1 MWRLFNNPNQ
11 VPITLSIF
19 GVVLTFVQY
28 FFLPS
33 WIPRVPEVLLLG
45 ADFSVSAA
53 STGGKWS
60 NESKIENHLVKFSF
74 SIFNSQTVQPVS
86 TYNRDVFLNNRRITW
101 APRARATKGGLEA
114 CYPRKFWNFDALKRY
129 SCVLRGRFLSLKFS
143 LNWVLF
149 LCLFLFAC
157 FHIQVL
163 DFVLYFRRYIYVFRV
178 SVSIKRT
185 LF

>member
-53 STGGKWS
+53 STGSKWS
-60 NESKIENHLVKFSF
+60 NESKIENHLVNFSF
-74 SIFNSQTVQPVS
+74 SILNSQTVQPVS

-101 APRARATKGGLEA
+101 APRVRATKGVWKHAIRENFEILMLWNA
-114 CYPRKFWNFDALKRY
+114 ILVFWEGDFFLK
-129 SCVLRGRFLSLKFS
+129 CS

-157 FHIQVL
+157 FHTQVL

-178 SVSIKRT
+178 SISIKRT